1 MSHHSVPLLILHQ
14 LSHLVHFII
23 AWSNSSCFW
32 YLPLASESWFPLFS
46 PVQTTPALNL
56 SIFGGYRTVIW
67 LVYNLCLQNFHQCAH
82 CQGKARHGN
91 LVHVAL
97 PLVHP
102 GRGFLQ
108 CLQYGWFYFLN
119 FIVWCLVLIPTRI
132 LYTVYWSSSN
142 PPSLNWPVFF
152 FFFSFFQ
159 PRTSKSFPNYIQT
172 HPSPMCP

>member
-23 AWSNSSCFW
+23 AWSNSSCFR
-32 YLPLASESWFPLFS
+32 YLPLASKSWFPLFS

-67 LVYNLCLQNFHQCAH
+67 LVYNLCLCNFHQCVH

-108 CLQYGWFYFLN
+108 CLQYGWFLF
-119 FIVWCLVLIPTRI
+119 FDA
-132 LYTVYWSSSN
+132 WSSRFLLTYLSWLTNQPN
-142 PPSLNWPVFF
+142 PLFRIS
-152 FFFSFFQ
+152 SIY
-159 PRTSKSFPNYIQT
+159 PRISSKHLLYPY
-172 HPSPMCP
+172 HPLLDSSC